1 MLKNETLTK
10 KSVEVRSSAL
20 SIWLQRF
27 SSLNGESVNNYS
39 CISSYGDLLLSIAQQ
54 VCDQDASL
62 SGQKTSPSLLSSS
75 SISQLDDLKETE
87 GNGKVQE
94 EKSSSL
100 SLVSVLSLL
109 EKSFNHTFPFINPQA
124 ASLALSLSSSSHT
137 SSSSSSS
144 IIDDNATVD
153 QTRDVSKDDDPLL
166 NLVLISQVLL
176 ACAVQN
182 EQHKQAHIEAILAAD
197 EDIQTELMTMIEEV
211 LAEIDPPTNS
221 SSSSVS
227 SSSPSMLSTNRPQDS
242 NSILMSPTEERLN
255 SISSSLIRRQSM
267 SVLKANKE
275 TPSSSVAAASTSS
288 VDVNESESAR
298 YKRGRRSIMSPMRLQ
313 QHTNSNSMIYDKNE
327 DRERVEGEGGSSLT
341 TSLTPAAKLFRASK
355 SFDIASKSFDI
366 ASKSFDIDASS
377 VAIDNNG
384 LTQSSQQQQQQQL
397 HPTAVVT
404 TTSTATS
411 AKENH
416 AESLHFS
423 TSTSLS
429 STLSALTALQEENH
443 LLRMQLEQE
452 MLRKGGEGQQLQ
464 SSSRQARES
473 LVSGDDI
480 LGFLSYA
487 SSSSSSSSS
496 LTASTDNALYE
507 ELQSTKEKLNI
518 AEARIAMLSSATVG
532 NDPLSSSSSSS
543 STTDSILI
551 KKLKEEI
558 DVLRP
563 ATLRAEKAEA
573 LVDKLKKRLEI
584 LNDVKENLTRSE
596 AHAAD
601 LTTRL
606 LAAEK
611 EASKV
616 APLRASL
623 EDAKEKLCVSE
634 VKCSELSSL
643 LAEAHKARDELQSAF
658 DSNASSL
665 LGLNSNTN
673 ISSSSSSI
681 DDMNDDKFETTSN
694 PSSSSLSN
702 NNDGVNDDD
711 NGMSVARAMI
721 AASGGLNSL
730 LAFAVPGGS
739 ANSSTSDN
747 TSSHQQ
753 LSAEQSERLAV
764 SKIIVRILHSGLNEL
779 AKSSSSSS
787 SPFFPPPLNFIL

>member
-62 SGQKTSPSLLSSS
+62 SGQKTSSSLLSSS
-75 SISQLDDLKETE
+75 SITISQLDDLKEKE

-109 EKSFNHTFPFINPQA
+109 EKSFDHTFPFINPQA
-124 ASLALSLSSSSHT
+124 ASLALSLSSSSSSHT
-137 SSSSSSS
+137 SSSSSS

-211 LAEIDPPTNS
+211 LAEIDPPSNSSS

-227 SSSPSMLSTNRPQDS
+227 SSSPSMLSTIRPQDS

-275 TPSSSVAAASTSS
+275 TPSSSTSSAAPTSS

-355 SFDIASKSFDI
+355 SFDV
-366 ASKSFDIDASS
+366 DASS

-443 LLRMQLEQE
+443 LLRIQLEQE

-487 SSSSSSSSS
+487 SSSSSSSS

-518 AEARIAMLSSATVG
+518 AEARIAMLSSATVE
-532 NDPLSSSSSSS
+532 NDPLSSSSSSSS

-573 LVDKLKKRLEI
+573 LVDKLKKRLEN

-616 APLRASL
+616 APLRVSL
-623 EDAKEKLCVSE
+623 EDAKEKLCLSE

-673 ISSSSSSI
+673 ISCSSSSSSSSSI
-681 DDMNDDKFETTSN
+681 DDMNDDKVETTRN

-702 NNDGVNDDD
+702 NNDGVNIDD
-711 NGMSVARAMI
+711 NGVSVARAMI

-739 ANSSTSDN
+739 ANSSTSDK

-764 SKIIVRILHSGLNEL
+764 SKIIFRILHSGLIEL
-779 AKSSSSSS
+779 ANSSFSSSSYCLL
-787 SPFFPPPLNFIL
+787 PPPLNFIL

>member
-75 SISQLDDLKETE
+75 SITISQLDDLKEKE

-94 EKSSSL
+94 KKSSSL

-124 ASLALSLSSSSHT
+124 ASLALSLSSSSSSHT
-137 SSSSSSS
+137 SSSS
-144 IIDDNATVD
+144 IIDDNSTVD

-221 SSSSVS
+221 SSSSSSVSS

-313 QHTNSNSMIYDKNE
+313 QHTNSSSMIYDKND
-327 DRERVEGEGGSSLT
+327 DRERVEGEGGLSLT
-341 TSLTPAAKLFRASK
+341 TSLTPAAKLFR
-355 SFDIASKSFDI
+355 

-496 LTASTDNALYE
+496 SLTASTDNALYE

-518 AEARIAMLSSATVG
+518 AEARIAMLSSATAG

-543 STTDSILI
+543 SSTSDSILI

-584 LNDVKENLTRSE
+584 LNNVKENLTRSE

-611 EASKV
+611 EASNV

-739 ANSSTSDN
+739 ANSSTSEN

-764 SKIIVRILHSGLNEL
+764 SKIIIRILHSGLNEL

-787 SPFFPPPLNFIL
+787 SSPFFPSSS